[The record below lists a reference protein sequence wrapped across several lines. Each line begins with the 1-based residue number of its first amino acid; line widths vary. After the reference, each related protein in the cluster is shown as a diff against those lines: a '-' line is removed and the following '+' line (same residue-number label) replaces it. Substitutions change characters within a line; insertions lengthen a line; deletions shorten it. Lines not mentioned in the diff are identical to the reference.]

1 MEESSTYD
9 KKSLLTFAAEPA
21 RWDWAK
27 IAKHCV
33 AFANA
38 RGGSLVF
45 GIEDD
50 ASDAPSDQTIP
61 PHLADRLRKGVS
73 QRCVNV
79 AVDTAIEASLSGGQ
93 VLRLRI
99 LPSRQS
105 IAATTDGRYFIRIAD
120 ESHPLAPDELPRL
133 LADKDAYVWEIQ
145 TTRRVPSDQVD
156 RLKRARFI
164 SEIRSSDR
172 VSSFVKEKSDEEI
185 LEHYFM
191 VRDGM
196 LTNLGI
202 LWVGTREDRATLLH
216 YPAIQFI
223 KYDENEQKVA
233 KRLWTDGSLNPKEL
247 ITAVWNEVPDWRET
261 TELPDGLFRKQ
272 VPHYDEVVI
281 RELLANAIVHRPYS
295 THGDIFINLY
305 PDRLEIHNPGLLPL
319 GVTPQN
325 ILHQS
330 IARNRHLAQ
339 VFYDLRLMEKEGS
352 GYDRL
357 YEVLLSQARPVP
369 VVREEHDR
377 VVVTIFRRVVRADVI
392 DVIARADEAIQLR
405 QRERIALGLVA
416 AHGSLTGMEL
426 TAILALDGEDRL
438 RAWLGR
444 LVDKEVLLRTG
455 GKTRAREY
463 RVNPDL
469 LRAASFRGP
478 TTLKGIEPHRLRHLI
493 LEDLQV
499 HGPDTSHPVPPRD
512 LHQRIGPE
520 IGRQKLRRALEDLIA
535 QGLIDSTGQRGRGSG
550 YFLRQKG
557 GK

>member
-38 RGGSLVF
+38 RGGTLVF
-45 GIEDD
+45 GIEDA
-50 ASDAPSDQTIP
+50 ASDAPPAQIIP

-79 AVDTAIEASLSGGQ
+79 AVDAAIETAHAGGQ

-120 ESHPLAPDELPRL
+120 ESHPLSPDELPRL

-145 TTRRVPSDQVD
+145 TTRRVPFDHVD
-156 RLKRARFI
+156 RLKLARFM
-164 SEIRSSDR
+164 SEIRTSDR
-172 VSSFVKEKSDEEI
+172 VSSFVKEKSEDEI

-191 VRDGM
+191 LRDGL

-247 ITAVWNEVPDWRET
+247 ITAVWSEVPDWRET

-295 THGDIFINLY
+295 TRGDIFINLY

-319 GVTPQN
+319 GVTPQHL
-325 ILHQS
+325 LHQS

-377 VVVTIFRRVVRADVI
+377 VVVTISRRVIRTDII

-405 QRERIALGLVA
+405 QRERITLGLVA

-426 TAILALDGEDRL
+426 AGILALDGEDRL

-444 LVDKEVLLRTG
+444 LVDKDILLRTG

-463 RVNPDL
+463 SVNPDL

-478 TTLKGIEPHRLRHLI
+478 TTLKGIEPHRLRHLVLAD
-493 LEDLQV
+493 LETYAPSADHAV
-499 HGPDTSHPVPPRD
+499 GIAAI
-512 LHQRIGPE
+512 HQRIGTE
-520 IGRQKLRRALEDLIA
+520 IPRYKVKRVLDLLKEEGTIE
-535 QGLIDSTGQRGRGSG
+535 SSG
-550 YFLRQKG
+550 THRHTRYSIIQKG

>member
-1 MEESSTYD
+1 MEEGSTYD

-45 GIEDD
+45 GIEDN
-50 ASDAPSDQTIP
+50 AEEPPSDQVIP
-61 PHLADRLRKGVS
+61 NHLADRLRKGVS

-79 AVDTAIEASLSGGQ
+79 AAEPSVEKTASGGE
-93 VLRLRI
+93 VLCLRVF
-99 LPSRQS
+99 PSRQS
-105 IAATTDGRYFIRIAD
+105 IAATTDGRYFMRIAD

-145 TTRRVPSDQVD
+145 TSRRILRHRADP
-156 RLKRARFI
+156 LKLARFLAD
-164 SEIRSSDR
+164 IRSSER
-172 VSSFVKEKSDEEI
+172 VSHFVKEKSDDEM

-191 VRDGM
+191 LKDGL

-202 LWVGTREDRATLLH
+202 LWIGTREDRANLLH

-247 ITAVWNEVPDWRET
+247 ISAVWNEVPDWAET

-295 THGDIFINLY
+295 TRGDIFINLH

-319 GVTPQN
+319 GVTPEN

-377 VVVTIFRRVVRADVI
+377 VVVTVYRRVIRTDII
-392 DVIARADEAIQLR
+392 DVIARADEALNLR
-405 QRERIALGLVA
+405 QRERITLGLVA
-416 AHGSLTGMEL
+416 SHGSMSGLEL
-426 TAILALDGEDRL
+426 ARNLALDGEDRL
-438 RAWLGR
+438 RSWLGR
-444 LVDKEVLLRTG
+444 LVEKEVLLRSG

-463 RVNPDL
+463 RVNPNL

-499 HGPDTSHPVPPRD
+499 HGPDSLHPVAPRD
-512 LHQRIGPE
+512 LHLRIGLE
-520 IGRQKLRRALEDLIA
+520 ISRQKLRRALEDLRD
-535 QGLIDSTGQRGRGSG
+535 QGLVHSTGQRGRGSG
-550 YFLRQKG
+550 YFLRQKTG
-557 GK
+557 

>member
-9 KKSLLTFAAEPA
+9 KKSLLTFATEPA

-38 RGGSLVF
+38 RGGALIF
-45 GIEDD
+45 GIEDN
-50 ASDAPSDQTIP
+50 AGDAPPDQTIP

-79 AVDTAIEASLSGGQ
+79 AVDTAIETTHSGGQ

-145 TTRRVPSDQVD
+145 TTRRVPADHVD
-156 RLKRARFI
+156 RLKLARFM
-164 SEIRSSDR
+164 SEIRTSDR
-172 VSSFVKEKSDEEI
+172 VSSFVKEKSDDEI

-191 VRDGM
+191 LRDGL

-202 LWVGTREDRATLLH
+202 LWVGVREDRATLLH

-281 RELLANAIVHRPYS
+281 RELLANAIVHRPY
-295 THGDIFINLY
+295 TTRGDIFINLY

-319 GVTPQN
+319 GVTPRN

-369 VVREEHDR
+369 VVREDNDR
-377 VVVTIFRRVVRADVI
+377 VVVTISRRVIRTDII

-405 QRERIALGLVA
+405 QRERITLGLVA

-426 TAILALDGEDRL
+426 TGFLALDGEDRL

-444 LVDKEVLLRTG
+444 LMDKDILLRTG

-478 TTLKGIEPHRLRHLI
+478 TTLKGIEPHRLRYLVLAD
-493 LEDLQV
+493 LETYAPSADHAV
-499 HGPDTSHPVPPRD
+499 GIAAI
-512 LHQRIGPE
+512 HQRIGAE
-520 IGRQKLRRALEDLIA
+520 IPRYKVKRVLDLLKQEGIIESF
-535 QGLIDSTGQRGRGSG
+535 GTHRHTRYSIT
-550 YFLRQKG
+550 QKG

>member
-1 MEESSTYD
+1 MEEGSTYD

-50 ASDAPSDQTIP
+50 ADVPPSDQVIP
-61 PHLADRLRKGVS
+61 TNLADRLRKGVS

-79 AVDTAIEASLSGGQ
+79 AAEPSVEKTASGGE
-93 VLRLRI
+93 VLRLRVF
-99 LPSRQS
+99 PSRQS
-105 IAATTDGRYFIRIAD
+105 IAATTDGRYFMRIAD

-145 TTRRVPSDQVD
+145 TSRRIPWHRADG
-156 RLKRARFI
+156 LKLARFL
-164 SEIRSSDR
+164 SDIRSSQR
-172 VSSFVKEKSDEEI
+172 VSHFVKEKSDDEL

-191 VRDGM
+191 LREGL

-202 LWVGTREDRATLLH
+202 LWIGTREDRATLLH

-247 ITAVWNEVPDWRET
+247 ISAVWNEVPDWAET

-295 THGDIFINLY
+295 TRGDIFINLH

-319 GVTPQN
+319 GVTPAN

-369 VVREEHDR
+369 VVQEEHDR
-377 VVVTIFRRVVRADVI
+377 VVVTVYRRVIRTDII
-392 DVIARADEAIQLR
+392 DVIARADEALNLR
-405 QRERIALGLVA
+405 QRERITLGLVA
-416 AHGSLTGMEL
+416 SHGNLTGMEL
-426 TAILALDGEDRL
+426 VRSLALEGEDRL
-438 RAWLGR
+438 RSWLGR
-444 LVDKEVLLRTG
+444 LVEKEILLKSG

-463 RVNPDL
+463 RVNPNL

-478 TTLKGIEPHRLRHLI
+478 TTLKGIEPHRLRHLLLAD
-493 LEDLQV
+493 LETYAPSASCAE
-499 HGPDTSHPVPPRD
+499 GIAAI
-512 LHQRIGPE
+512 HQRVGSE
-520 IGRQKLRRALEDLIA
+520 IPRYKIKRVLDLLKSEGVVETTGSHRHTRYSIA
-535 QGLIDSTGQRGRGSG
+535 QKTGE
-550 YFLRQKG
+550 
-557 GK
+557 

>member
-1 MEESSTYD
+1 MEENSTFD
-9 KKSLLTFAAEPA
+9 KKSLLTFAGDPA

-38 RGGSLVF
+38 RGGCLVF

-50 ASDAPSDQTIP
+50 SLDAPKNQIIP
-61 PHLADRLRKGVS
+61 PNLADRLRKGVS
-73 QRCVNV
+73 QHCVNV
-79 AVDTAIEASLSGGQ
+79 AVDVGIETSDSGGQ
-93 VLRLRI
+93 ILRLRV
-99 LPSRQS
+99 LPSRQT

-145 TTRRVPSDQVD
+145 TSRRIPADRLD
-156 RLKRARFI
+156 RLKLARFL
-164 SEIRSSDR
+164 SDIRSSDR
-172 VSSFVKEKSDEEI
+172 VSSFVKEKSDDEI

-191 VRDGM
+191 LRDGL

-216 YPAIQFI
+216 FPAIQFI
-223 KYDENEQKVA
+223 KFDENEQKVA

-261 TELPDGLFRKQ
+261 IELPDGLFRKQ

-281 RELLANAIVHRPYS
+281 RELLANAIIHRPYS
-295 THGDIFINLY
+295 TRGDIFINLY

-369 VVREEHDR
+369 LVREEHDR
-377 VVVTIFRRVVRADVI
+377 VVVAISRRVIRTDII
-392 DVIARADEAIQLR
+392 DVIARVDEAIQLR
-405 QRERIALGLVA
+405 QRERITLGLVA
-416 AHGSLTGMEL
+416 AHGSLSGMEL
-426 TAILALDGEDRL
+426 SAILALEDEDRL

-444 LVDKEVLLRTG
+444 LVDKEILLKTG

-493 LEDLQV
+493 LTDLETYAPAAG
-499 HGPDTSHPVPPRD
+499 HAIGITAI
-512 LHQRIGPE
+512 HQHIGPE
-520 IGRQKLRRALEDLIA
+520 IPRHEVKRALDLLKEEGTIETFGTHRHTRYSIA
-535 QGLIDSTGQRGRGSG
+535 QKSG
-550 YFLRQKG
+550 
-557 GK
+557 

>member
-45 GIEDD
+45 GIEDH
-50 ASDAPSDQTIP
+50 ASDAPPAQIIS
-61 PHLADRLRKGVS
+61 PHLADRLRKGIS

-79 AVDTAIEASLSGGQ
+79 ALDAAIETANSGGQ
-93 VLRLRI
+93 LLRLRI

-145 TTRRVPSDQVD
+145 TTRRVPVDHVD
-156 RLKRARFI
+156 RLKLARFI
-164 SEIRSSDR
+164 SEIRTSDR
-172 VSSFVKEKSDEEI
+172 VSSFVKEKSEDEI

-191 VRDGM
+191 LRDGL

-247 ITAVWNEVPDWRET
+247 ITAVWNDVPDWRET

-295 THGDIFINLY
+295 TRGDIFINLY

-377 VVVTIFRRVVRADVI
+377 VVVTISRRVIRTDII

-405 QRERIALGLVA
+405 QRERITLGLVA

-426 TAILALDGEDRL
+426 TGILALDGEDRL

-444 LVDKEVLLRTG
+444 LVDKDILLRTG

-478 TTLKGIEPHRLRHLI
+478 TTLKGIEPHRLRHLVLAD
-493 LEDLQV
+493 LETYAPSADHAIGIAV
-499 HGPDTSHPVPPRD
+499 I
-512 LHQRIGPE
+512 HQRIGTE
-520 IGRQKLRRALEDLIA
+520 IPRYKVKRVLDLLKEEGTIE
-535 QGLIDSTGQRGRGSG
+535 SSG
-550 YFLRQKG
+550 THRHTRYSITQKG

>member
-1 MEESSTYD
+1 MQESSTFD
-9 KKSLLTFAAEPA
+9 KKSLLTFAGDPA

-38 RGGSLVF
+38 RGGNLVF
-45 GIEDD
+45 GIEDAAD
-50 ASDAPSDQTIP
+50 DAPNDQTIP

-73 QRCVNV
+73 QHCVNV
-79 AVDTAIEASLSGGQ
+79 AVDAAIETSASGGQ
-93 VLRLRI
+93 ILRLRV

-105 IAATTDGRYFIRIAD
+105 LAATTDGRYFIRVAD
-120 ESHPLAPDELPRL
+120 ESHPLSPDELPRL

-145 TTRRVPSDQVD
+145 TSRRIPADRVD
-156 RLKRARFI
+156 RLKLARFL
-164 SEIRSSDR
+164 SDIRVSDR
-172 VSSFVKEKSDEEI
+172 VSSFVKEKDDDEI

-191 VRDGM
+191 LRDGL

-202 LWVGTREDRATLLH
+202 LWIGTREDRATLLH

-223 KYDENEQKVA
+223 KFDENEQKVA

-261 TELPDGLFRKQ
+261 TELPDGLFRRQ

-281 RELLANAIVHRPYS
+281 RELLANAIIHRPYS
-295 THGDIFINLY
+295 TRGDIFINLY

-319 GVTPQN
+319 GVTPHN

-369 VVREEHDR
+369 LVREEHDR
-377 VVVTIFRRVVRADVI
+377 VVVTISRRVIRNDII
-392 DVIARADEAIQLR
+392 DLIGRADEAIQLR
-405 QRERIALGLVA
+405 QRERITLGLVA
-416 AHGSLTGMEL
+416 AHGSLSGMEL
-426 TAILALDGEDRL
+426 SEILALDGEERL

-444 LVDKEVLLRTG
+444 LVEKEILLRTG
-455 GKTRAREY
+455 GKTRAKEY

-499 HGPDTSHPVPPRD
+499 HGPDTNHPVAPKD
-512 LHQRIGPE
+512 LHFRIGLE
-520 IGRQKLRRALEDLIA
+520 IGRQKLRRALE
-535 QGLIDSTGQRGRGSG
+535 GL
-550 YFLRQKG
+550 
-557 GK
+557 

>member
-1 MEESSTYD
+1 MQESSTFD
-9 KKSLLTFAAEPA
+9 KKSLLTFAGDPA

-38 RGGSLVF
+38 RGGNLVF
-45 GIEDD
+45 GIEDAAD
-50 ASDAPSDQTIP
+50 DAPNDQTIP

-73 QRCVNV
+73 QHCVNV
-79 AVDTAIEASLSGGQ
+79 AVDAAIETSASGGQ
-93 VLRLRI
+93 ILRLRV

-105 IAATTDGRYFIRIAD
+105 LAATTDGRYFIRVAD
-120 ESHPLAPDELPRL
+120 ESHPLSPDELPRL

-145 TTRRVPSDQVD
+145 TSRRIPADRVD
-156 RLKRARFI
+156 RLKLARFL
-164 SEIRSSDR
+164 SDIRVSDR
-172 VSSFVKEKSDEEI
+172 VSSFVKEKDDDEI

-191 VRDGM
+191 LRDGL

-202 LWVGTREDRATLLH
+202 LWIGTREDRATLLH

-223 KYDENEQKVA
+223 KFDENEQKVA

-281 RELLANAIVHRPYS
+281 RELLANSIIHRPYS
-295 THGDIFINLY
+295 TRGDIFINLY

-319 GVTPQN
+319 GVTPHN

-377 VVVTIFRRVVRADVI
+377 VIVTISRRVIRNDII
-392 DVIARADEAIQLR
+392 DLIARADESIQLR
-405 QRERIALGLVA
+405 QRERITLGLVA
-416 AHGSLTGMEL
+416 AHGSLSGMEL
-426 TAILALDGEDRL
+426 SEILALEDEDRL

-444 LVDKEVLLRTG
+444 LVDKEILLKTG

-469 LRAASFRGP
+469 LRASSFRGP

-493 LEDLQV
+493 LEDLQI
-499 HGPDTSHPVPPRD
+499 HGPDTNHPVAPKD
-512 LHQRIGPE
+512 LHFRIGLE

-535 QGLIDSTGQRGRGSG
+535 QGLIESTGKRGQGSG
-550 YFLRQKG
+550 YSLRQKSG
-557 GK
+557 